1 MPLPIL
7 DPVYKFK
14 PHDWSFSRI
23 QQIAGKGELAPFP
36 PEYKNPYVRNLAPR
50 DQSQRGTCV
59 GQSTAY
65 CYDLLYMMLLKD
77 LPTDSD
83 RVQFRKDVT
92 DAIGTLHDILYP
104 QSASAE
110 AFYQMSRKIG
120 NVTYPAGSEIRF
132 SARAWLGYGMNLE
145 SQWHT
150 DKTGYCVWMMPPGPR
165 VTSDGGVSPEVA
177 AAFAFLHKSEG
188 YAQVG
193 TPGGN
198 CTWDEVCSAIFAKGF
213 VLGAIPVYENYASMA
228 GGDGAFPNPS
238 GELAG
243 FHALCFY
250 GYDSDT
256 LYLVH
261 SWGDWCGMYG
271 SISKEFFRT
280 AQDLIQFFV
289 ILDTSD
295 VVIARGAYTSLTIT
309 CNIPATITVNGVV
322 IGAAPQKIATEKGKT
337 YLITVSADGY
347 IARSITVDDSTTEL
361 HFVLEPLP
369 LQPVKSW
376 WQVIIEFLQ
385 KLFGR

>member
-1 MPLPIL
+1 
-7 DPVYKFK
+7 
-14 PHDWSFSRI
+14 
-23 QQIAGKGELAPFP
+23 
-36 PEYKNPYVRNLAPR
+36 
-50 DQSQRGTCV
+50 
-59 GQSTAY
+59 
-65 CYDLLYMMLLKD
+65 MMLLRD
-77 LPTDSD
+77 TPTDAD
-83 RVQFRKDVT
+83 RAKYKKDVI

-145 SQWHT
+145 DQWHT

-193 TPGGN
+193 TPAGN
-198 CTWDEVCSAIFAKGF
+198 CTWDEVCSAINAKGF

-261 SWGDWCGMYG
+261 SWGNWCGMYG

-289 ILDTSD
+289 ILDSAD
-295 VVIARGAYTSLTIT
+295 VAIARGAYAPSLTIT
-309 CNIPATITVNGVV
+309 TNVPASIAVNGVM
-322 IGAAPQKIATEKGKT
+322 IGASPQTIAREPGKT
-337 YLITVSADGY
+337 YQISVNAEGY
-347 IARSITVDDSTTEL
+347 YATSRTVDENVTEIL
-361 HFVLEPLP
+361 LTLEPLP
-369 LQPVKSW
+369 QPVKSW
-376 WQVIIEFLQ
+376 WQVIVEFLQ
-385 KLFGR
+385 KLFGW